1 MAIKIPTKKP
11 KKIKPLKV
19 KQNISKREIEI
30 EGIRYSFEIFE
41 VFAWGPLGEPFI
53 IIQRGDG
60 VVTIDTW
67 RPK

>member
-19 KQNISKREIEI
+19 KQDIAKREIEI

-41 VFAWGPLGEPFI
+41 VFAWGPVGEPFI
-53 IIQRGDG
+53 ITQRKDG
-60 VVTIDTW
+60 VVSIERW
-67 RPK
+67 RK